1 MNSQYQTY
9 PTQQRHFNGRQFNDG
24 EKKNRIFF
32 HNLFFQLD
40 ATTTTQLFVCTWN
53 TLSGGGG
60 GGGGLSQPTSTSSL
74 YVLFP
79 CIAGDSLLSPPCR
92 QNTAMI
98 DFNTVHQFHVIVG
111 DHSINS
117 IYQGL
122 RHHQINVRTLF
133 VYCRTNIF
141 PNIHYSPLYPL
152 LFYSWTSAILNIL
165 QLVKISQSSPSLFIW
180 CFKSTSPNICSSLTV
195 PCLSPLPDSSLR
207 PSAQPPPCLLPYRR
221 LQHPAPV
228 RPDTPRPW
236 RLCLARSPPHYL
248 CNNSQLFQAVSL
260 HSN

>member
-1 MNSQYQTY
+1 MM
-9 PTQQRHFNGRQFNDG
+9 
-24 EKKNRIFF
+24 EKKRTGYFF
-32 HNLFFQLD
+32 TIYFFQLD

-53 TLSGGGG
+53 TLSGGG

-98 DFNTVHQFHVIVG
+98 DLNTVHQFHVIVG

-165 QLVKISQSSPSLFIW
+165 QLVNISQSSPSLFIW

-195 PCLSPLPDSSLR
+195 LPLPAAWLFTPPLSPATALSPTLPPAPAPRPRPARHTPPLEAVFGPLTSSL
-207 PSAQPPPCLLPYRR
+207 
-221 LQHPAPV
+221 
-228 RPDTPRPW
+228 
-236 RLCLARSPPHYL
+236 
-248 CNNSQLFQAVSL
+248 FM
-260 HSN
+260 